1 MAAAIRERTCRAC
14 RQKKEKSAFLRLVIH
29 KESVLE
35 ADPEQVLPGRGWYLC
50 PQKDCLS
57 IIHNPKQCRRAFG
70 PFRQVGPI
78 LSEYIKN
85 PLVGSTHDQNAC
97 V

>member
-1 MAAAIRERTCRAC
+1 VAAAIRERTCRAC
-14 RQKKEKSAFLRLVIH
+14 RQKKEKSAFLRLVIQ

-50 PQKDCLS
+50 PQQNCLS
-57 IIHNPKQCRRAFG
+57 IIHNPKLCRRAFG
-70 PFRQVGPI
+70 PFIQVGPI

-85 PLVGSTHDQNAC
+85 PPVGGTHGQNAC

>member
-14 RQKKEKSAFLRLVIH
+14 RQKKGKGALLRLVIQ

-50 PQKDCLS
+50 PHHNCLS
-57 IIHNPKQCRRAFG
+57 IIYNPKLCRRAFG
-70 PFRQVGPI
+70 PFIQVGPM

-85 PLVGSTHDQNAC
+85 PPVGGTHGQNAS